1 MLSAISLPFYDR
13 GYWWSISPITGYL
26 IRSNHNPTLFK
37 FTIPTVVSNA
47 IDSCNDPYQ
56 CAWEPNANFVKLSGG
71 DSKRLE
77 KMNSRLHQIGNR
89 RFWLS
94 YTYAGFFHPIFDTT
108 KDAISVISQLPEQ
121 VNARADHCLQRSLLA
136 AKTSKSFREKGV
148 LFIGAS
154 IASADM
160 HAWIIEDACQ
170 PDFEDRN
177 WINFRPLLAF
187 IAR

>member
-13 GYWWSISPITGYL
+13 GYWWSISPISGSL
-26 IRSNHNPTLFK
+26 IRSNQNPTLFK
-37 FTIPTVVSNA
+37 FSIPSVVKHA
-47 IDSCNDPYQ
+47 IDLCNDPYQ
-56 CAWEPNANFVKLSGG
+56 CGWEANADFIKLSES
-71 DSKRLE
+71 DSNRLK
-77 KMNSRLHQIGNR
+77 KMNSRLHQIGNS

-94 YTYAGFFHPIFDTT
+94 YLYAGFFHPIFDNT

-121 VNARADHCLQRSLLA
+121 LNARADHCLQRSLLA
-136 AKTSKSFREKGV
+136 AKTSKSFSEKGV

-160 HAWIIEDACQ
+160 HAWIIEDDCQ

-177 WINFRPLLAF
+177 WINFRPLLAL
-187 IAR
+187 IAK

>member
-1 MLSAISLPFYDR
+1 MVHAIE
-13 GYWWSISPITGYL
+13 
-26 IRSNHNPTLFK
+26 
-37 FTIPTVVSNA
+37 
-47 IDSCNDPYQ
+47 SCNDPYF
-56 CAWEPNANFVKLSGG
+56 CSWEPNANSVKLAES

-94 YTYAGFFHPIFDTT
+94 YIYAGFSHPIFENT
-108 KDAISVISQLPEQ
+108 KEAFSIISQLPEQ

-136 AKTSKSFREKGV
+136 AKTSKSFSEKGV

-160 HAWIIEDACQ
+160 HAWIIEDGCQ

-177 WINFRPLLAF
+177 WINFRPLLAL